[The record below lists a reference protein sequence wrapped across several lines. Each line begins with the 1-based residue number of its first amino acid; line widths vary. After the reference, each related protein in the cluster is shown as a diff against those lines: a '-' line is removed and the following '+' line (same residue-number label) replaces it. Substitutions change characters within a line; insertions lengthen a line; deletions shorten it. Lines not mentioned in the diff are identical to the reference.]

1 MLGDPDGRCTY
12 DNDVWALAPSHG
24 TTGLP
29 ALDGRALLL
38 PIPIRL
44 PIPLPIAVRLVRRA
58 VGVALDEFDVLRPG
72 CDRTCRC
79 SCGTIANGKLAR
91 GAAGGGGR
99 TENAMLNLA
108 DNMDPKVWW
117 CGVHSDVYA
126 ARQRKLDGAK
136 KLVGRESVV
145 GTAGHNFELLSQAV
159 FSEFFA
165 GYAG

>member
-1 MLGDPDGRCTY
+1 M
-12 DNDVWALAPSHG
+12 
-24 TTGLP
+24 
-29 ALDGRALLL
+29 
-38 PIPIRL
+38 
-44 PIPLPIAVRLVRRA
+44 
-58 VGVALDEFDVLRPG
+58 
-72 CDRTCRC
+72 
-79 SCGTIANGKLAR
+79 ANWR
-91 GAAGGGGR
+91 GEQRGGR